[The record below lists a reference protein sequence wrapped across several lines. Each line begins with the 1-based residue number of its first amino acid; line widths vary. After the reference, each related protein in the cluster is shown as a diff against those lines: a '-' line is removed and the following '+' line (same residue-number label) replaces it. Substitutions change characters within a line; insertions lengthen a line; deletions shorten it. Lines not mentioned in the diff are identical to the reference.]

1 MKVKTS
7 ELEGAAL
14 DWAVANAIGRKV
26 EMTQAFSTLSH
37 GHEWSGWLLWCMET
51 NRPWRPRT
59 AWAQGGPLIEKYHVQ
74 IESNLVDEWAA
85 LVAIETPAEEPGW
98 ISKSGPTPLIAA
110 YRVIVTAK
118 LGDVV
123 DVPEGLV

>member
-1 MKVKTS
+1 MNVKTS
-7 ELEGAAL
+7 ELQGAAL
-14 DWAVANAIGRKV
+14 DWAVSECEKMDGRCKNACVLTVRGVAVVFHDPDYATVFRP
-26 EMTQAFSTLSH
+26 STD
-37 GHEWSGWLLWCMET
+37 WSQC
-51 NRPWRPRT
+51 
-59 AWAQGGPLIEKYHVQ
+59 GPLIEEYHVD
-74 IESNLVDEWAA
+74 IGSNLVDEWAA
-85 LVAIETPAEEPGW
+85 SVAIETPAEEPGW